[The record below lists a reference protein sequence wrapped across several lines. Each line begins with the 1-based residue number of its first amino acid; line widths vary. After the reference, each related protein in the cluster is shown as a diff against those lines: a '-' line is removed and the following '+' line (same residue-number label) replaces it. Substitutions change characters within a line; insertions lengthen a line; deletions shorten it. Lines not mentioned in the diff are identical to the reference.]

1 MMTRELERR
10 LAEAAES
17 AKQARHE
24 FVTLEHIL
32 LAICSSP
39 AMVEILNALN
49 VPVPELKKLLRTYLQ
64 KIPTITMEQIDSY
77 GGFESWQPEFTLACH
92 RLFQRAAMQ
101 VKSAGKN
108 QINEGTLLVAMFYE
122 QDSHAV
128 YSLSQLGVSQFDVIQ
143 YISHGSETDAA
154 AMMNSTE
161 TSSSGEE
168 KNSSQNSLDQFCVCL
183 TQKAR
188 DKKLDPVVGR
198 EFQLNRMIQVL
209 ARRTKNNPLLIGE
222 PGVGKTALVE
232 GLSQRIVDGSVPEML
247 KSKEIYSL
255 DLGSMLAGSKFRG
268 DFEGR
273 LKGVLKEVQK
283 RKNVILFID
292 EIHTIVG
299 AGATSGGSMDASN
312 MLKPFLG
319 NGDIPVIGSTT
330 QSEFRQHFEK
340 DRALNRRFQKISV
353 DEPSRSEALEIL
365 KGLKKHYEEHH
376 HVEYT
381 LDSLEAALD
390 LSQKHIST
398 GHWPDKAIDVIDEAG
413 AFMRLEN
420 KSEATIVISEKEI
433 EKTLARM
440 TGLPVAQI
448 SSSEK
453 AQLKDLDK
461 KLKALI
467 FGQDKAIEQVVSS
480 IKMARAGL
488 KAANKPV
495 GSFLFA
501 GPTGVG
507 KTEVAKQLAEQLGVP
522 FVRFDMGEYME
533 KHSVARLMGAP
544 PGYVGHEAGGLLTET
559 ITQKPFCVLLLDE
572 IEKAHPDISQALLQV
587 MDAARMTDGQGR
599 VADFKNV
606 ILIMTTNAGAS
617 EVSKGTIG
625 LVDSSRASL
634 SLDAIKKSFSP
645 EFVNRLDAV
654 VNFSDLSPEI
664 ILKVAQKAI
673 DELKMSLIVQNVELQ
688 MTPTALDRL
697 AKLGYDKA
705 YGARPMQRAVN
716 EHIKKPLSDELLF
729 GKLALG
735 GIVIV
740 DENGKG
746 GFKFEFK
753 SSPQGGS
760 GSNLGP
766 ASPDRYLDKQPGK
779 PQKKKKETQTT

>member
-32 LAICSSP
+32 LSLCASP
-39 AMVEILNALN
+39 LTVEILSSLQVA
-49 VPVPELKKLLRTYLQ
+49 VPELKRKLREYLQ
-64 KIPTITMEQIDSY
+64 KIPNISSEQIDSY

-92 RLFQRAAMQ
+92 RLFQRAALQ

-108 QINEGTLLVAMFYE
+108 QINEGTLLVALFYE

-128 YSLSQLGVSQFDVIQ
+128 YSLAQAGVTQFDIIQ
-143 YISHGSETDAA
+143 FISHGRSEDLPL
-154 AMMNSTE
+154 MNSQAGQD
-161 TSSSGEE
+161 SNVEE
-168 KNSSQNSLDQFCVCL
+168 KNGSGQNPLDQFCVNL

-188 DKKLDPVVGR
+188 DAQLDPVVGR

-232 GLSQRIVDGSVPEML
+232 GLSQKIVDGAVPELL

-312 MLKPFLG
+312 LLKPFLG
-319 NGDIPVIGSTT
+319 RGDLPVIGSTT

-340 DRALNRRFQKISV
+340 DRALNRRFQKVSV
-353 DEPSRSEALEIL
+353 EEPSRFEALEIL

-376 HVEYT
+376 QVEYT
-381 LDSLEAALD
+381 TSSLEAALD
-390 LSQKHIST
+390 LSQKHISS

-420 KSEATIVISEKEI
+420 RSDEKILITEKEI
-433 EKTLARM
+433 EKTIARI

-453 AQLKDLDK
+453 AQLRDLDK

-467 FGQDKAIEQVVSS
+467 FGQDKAIEQVVSA

-488 KAANKPV
+488 KSSTKPV
-495 GSFLFA
+495 GCFLFS

-507 KTEVAKQLAEQLGVP
+507 KTEVARQLAEQLGVP

-533 KHSVARLMGAP
+533 KHAVARLIGAP
-544 PGYVGHEAGGLLTET
+544 PGYVGYESGGLLTEA
-559 ITQKPFCVLLLDE
+559 ITQKPFSVLLLDE

-606 ILIMTTNAGAS
+606 ILIMTTNAGA
-617 EVSKGTIG
+617 EIVSKGTIG
-625 LVDSSRASL
+625 LVESPRGAL
-634 SLDAIKKSFSP
+634 SLDAIKKTFSP
-645 EFVNRLDAV
+645 EFINRLDAV
-654 VNFSDLSPEI
+654 IGFNDLNHEI

-673 DELKMSLIVQNVELQ
+673 DELKMTLVLQNVELQ
-688 MTPTALDRL
+688 VTSAALDRL

-716 EHIKKPLSDELLF
+716 EHIKRPLSDELLF
-729 GKLALG
+729 GKLSQG
-735 GIVIV
+735 GVVIV
-740 DENGKG
+740 DENSAGG
-746 GFKFEFK
+746 GASGFKFEFK
-753 SSPQGGS
+753 SLPPAPS
-760 GSNLGP
+760 GSKMVP
-766 ASPDRYLDKQPGK
+766 SK
-779 PQKKKKETQTT
+779 PLKRKKENETT

>member
-32 LAICSSP
+32 LSICASP
-39 AMVEILNALN
+39 ATVEILNALN
-49 VPVPELKKLLRTYLQ
+49 VSVPELKKLLRDYLL
-64 KIPTITMEQIDSY
+64 KIPTITTEQIDSY

-92 RLFQRAAMQ
+92 RLFQRAALQ

-108 QINEGTLLVAMFYE
+108 QINEGTLLVAFFYE

-128 YSLSQLGVSQFDVIQ
+128 YSLAQLGISQFDVIQ
-143 YISHGSETDAA
+143 YVSHGMESELPVLSAPQDGQTE
-154 AMMNSTE
+154 NKSGST
-161 TSSSGEE
+161 
-168 KNSSQNSLDQFCVCL
+168 QNSLDQFCISL

-188 DKKLDPVVGR
+188 DGKLDPVVGR

-232 GLSQRIVDGSVPEML
+232 GLAQRIVDALVPEIL
-247 KSKEIYSL
+247 QSKEIYSL

-312 MLKPFLG
+312 LLKPFLG
-319 NGDIPVIGSTT
+319 NGDLPVIGSTT
-330 QSEFRQHFEK
+330 QTEFRQHFEK

-353 DEPSRSEALEIL
+353 EEPLRHEALEIL
-365 KGLKKHYEEHH
+365 KGLKKHYEAHH
-376 HVEYT
+376 QVDYT
-381 LDSLEAALD
+381 LAALEAALD

-420 KSEATIVISEKEI
+420 KSNDKIVITEKEI
-433 EKTLARM
+433 EKTLARI

-467 FGQDKAIEQVVSS
+467 FGQDKAIEQVVSA
-480 IKMARAGL
+480 IKMTRAGL
-488 KAANKPV
+488 KPASKPV
-495 GSFLFA
+495 GCFLFA

-507 KTEVAKQLAEQLGVP
+507 KTEVAKQLAEQLGVA

-544 PGYVGHEAGGLLTET
+544 PGYVGFESGGLLTET

-606 ILIMTTNAGAS
+606 ILIMTTNAGADS
-617 EVSKGTIG
+617 ISKGTIG
-625 LVDSSRASL
+625 LVEASKSAL
-634 SLDAIKKSFSP
+634 SIDAMKKSFSP
-645 EFVNRLDAV
+645 EFLNRLDSV
-654 VNFSDLSPEI
+654 IGFNDLSAEI
-664 ILKVAQKAI
+664 ILKVAQKSI

-688 MTPTALDRL
+688 ITAAALERL

-716 EHIKKPLSDELLF
+716 DHIKKPLSDELLF
-729 GKLALG
+729 GKLSHG
-735 GIVIV
+735 GVVIV
-740 DENGKG
+740 DDNPNS

-753 SSPQGGS
+753 STSSNAS
-760 GSNLGP
+760 GSNL
-766 ASPDRYLDKQPGK
+766 ALAKSFAKATAK
-779 PQKKKKETQTT
+779 QKKKKETQTT